1 MSGIFVHDFMRHA
14 LLAAT
19 ALSLLCG
26 LVGYY
31 LVLRHEAFTGE
42 SLSDIAFTGALG
54 FAVVG
59 FSPLAGMFGATVGAA
74 AGMAALGKRLRERDV
89 TTGVVLAS
97 VLGLGVLF
105 LSLFSRGAGRNTGM
119 SGTSVLFGGILS
131 ITESQAWLLTAVA
144 AVIAAAVITISKPLF
159 FASVDPEVA
168 AARGV
173 HVRTLGFVYTLLLA
187 VTVVEAVQAVGVLLV
202 FALLLLPAAA
212 AHELTTRRDLGL
224 ALAAALTIASTWTG
238 LVVGYYSGLPISVC
252 ISLLAFAVYA
262 VAAGGRRALRMGR
275 G

>member
-1 MSGIFVHDFMRHA
+1 MSGIFTYEFMRNA
-14 LLAAT
+14 FLAGT
-19 ALSLLCG
+19 ALSVLCG

-31 LVLRHEAFTGE
+31 LVLRHEAFAGE

-54 FAVVG
+54 FAVAG
-59 FSPLAGMFGATVGAA
+59 FSPLLGMFAATGAAA
-74 AGMAALGKRLRERDV
+74 AGMASLGKRLRERDV
-89 TTGVVLAS
+89 TTGVVLAG

-105 LSLFSRGAGRNTGM
+105 LSLFSRGAGRNSGT

-131 ITESQAWLLTAVA
+131 ITGGQAWLLAGIA
-144 AVIAAAVITISKPLF
+144 ALIAAALLAMSKPLF

-212 AHELTTRRDLGL
+212 AHELTTRRGVGL
-224 ALAAALTIASTWTG
+224 ALAAALTIASTWLG
-238 LVVGYYSGLPISVC
+238 LVVGYYTGLPISVC
-252 ISLLAFAVYA
+252 ISLLAFAMYA
-262 VAAGGRRALRMGR
+262 IAAGRRRVLRPGRA
-275 G
+275 